1 MHFSYEFIHAI
12 IIISLRKK
20 FPQGYPNTTFELN
33 SFLCRNILI
42 DCNPRHT
49 RKVTSTIIINQ
60 KSGSIYLLAL
70 SAEDRFATT
79 PIKSNYEGTV
89 NYVAKHRE
97 IVVLFYLWS
106 YTRTNTEKRNR
117 GRAGCLVCYRSQAF
131 KQNM

>member
-1 MHFSYEFIHAI
+1 M
-12 IIISLRKK
+12 
-20 FPQGYPNTTFELN
+20 
-33 SFLCRNILI
+33 
-42 DCNPRHT
+42 
-49 RKVTSTIIINQ
+49 TSTIIINQ

-117 GRAGCLVCYRSQAF
+117 GRAGCLVCYRRQAF

>member
-1 MHFSYEFIHAI
+1 MVRLYIT
-12 IIISLRKK
+12 KK
-20 FPQGYPNTTFELN
+20 VCTRLYTTFKINL
-33 SFLCRNILI
+33 FLCRNILI
-42 DCNPRHT
+42 YCNSG
-49 RKVTSTIIINQ
+49 KVTSIIIINQ

-97 IVVLFYLWS
+97 IVVLFYIWS

-117 GRAGCLVCYRSQAF
+117 GRAGCLVCYRRQAF